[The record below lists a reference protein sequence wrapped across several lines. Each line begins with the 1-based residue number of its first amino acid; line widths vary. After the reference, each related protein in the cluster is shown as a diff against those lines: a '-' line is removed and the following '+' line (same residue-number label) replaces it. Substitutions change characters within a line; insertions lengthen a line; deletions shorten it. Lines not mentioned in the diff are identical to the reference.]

1 MYESVTVRFVQ
12 YVETHQVDRAELAE
26 ELGVS
31 YSAISNIIL
40 GINNVSAKMQEKIQ
54 KNRPDIFEYMTGG
67 SLPEPVVNEPDA
79 AYGEDIADMIESLA
93 DLYTQNE
100 MAEKLGISPQYL
112 SDLKSGRRPATK
124 RILRKM
130 NQLQSDASKPA
141 KPDAASIKEELEFI
155 RTIVDRLIA
164 KL

>member
-54 KNRPDIFEYMTGG
+54 KNRPDIFEYMTGPHE
-67 SLPEPVVNEPDA
+67 LQ
-79 AYGEDIADMIESLA
+79 A
-93 DLYTQNE
+93 DL
-100 MAEKLGISPQYL
+100 EKPVGMNP
-112 SDLKSGRRPATK
+112 SD
-124 RILRKM
+124 
-130 NQLQSDASKPA
+130 
-141 KPDAASIKEELEFI
+141 IKEELEFI